1 MARDM
6 VPVLRDVE
14 VLVSTQFIWVLIKN
28 LIDSLL
34 EEIEKRV
41 NMDCSLLK
49 NRKLSLFMEFLK
61 NLSETTLKKPA
72 R

>member
-1 MARDM
+1 M
-6 VPVLRDVE
+6 
-14 VLVSTQFIWVLIKN
+14 VSTQFIWVLIKN
-28 LIDSLL
+28 PIDSLL